1 MSFFNDSVSA
11 IPMNSRIVITKEIQ
25 ICKKKMF
32 RLQALESWELFELT
46 NEEAFFLKDYNNFQ
60 SVPCKIMVILNEL
73 F

>member
-1 MSFFNDSVSA
+1 
-11 IPMNSRIVITKEIQ
+11 
-25 ICKKKMF
+25 
-32 RLQALESWELFELT
+32 LT